1 MEADEGAGVPME
13 VAQSVTHDKSLSL
26 DVVS

>member
-1 MEADEGAGVPME
+1 MKADEVADVPME
-13 VAQSVTHDKSLSL
+13 VAQSVAHDKSLSL